1 MPDTPKTD
9 PSLFNP
15 PATSAS
21 GGGGGGG
28 QGRQGRAQLVTQ
40 PAFAKQIR
48 NTSSPMGVNIA
59 LQRGYMIWAQARPK
73 YTGGPLNDG
82 RDMINFMFNPATV
95 TSDYNLNP
103 NSSTAAAM
111 DYMVPGDMGTIA
123 PTPLQQTVSWDLY
136 FDRTYELNYGGNS
149 SAPNDPAVIGVQADV
164 YQFLQFTGVTDSGNF
179 NYSNT
184 LSAINSAASLKGQ
197 NAGNGLANQVLGSL
211 RSGGI
216 MQFIPC
222 NVFFGSASD
231 QMNQNSSSTNF
242 NAIGSQLSY
251 YGVIT
256 EFTVQYTHWTS
267 SMVPMKCVISVN
279 FMMLANTN
287 ATQQAAVWRDLQKL
301 QLAPATVQAPYS
313 IGYTPPSAI
322 TGSTWTTGG

>member
-9 PSLFNP
+9 PYLFNP

-28 QGRQGRAQLVTQ
+28 KGRQGRAQLVTQ

-48 NTSSPMGVNIA
+48 NTSSPMGVTVP
-59 LQRGYMIWAQARPK
+59 LQRGYMIWDRPNPK
-73 YTGGPLNDG
+73 YTGGPFNDG

-95 TSDYNLNP
+95 TADYNANP

-111 DYMVPGDMGTIA
+111 DYRVPGDMGVIA
-123 PTPLQQTVSWDLY
+123 PTPLQQTVSFDLY

-149 SAPNDPAVIGVQADV
+149 SAVNDPAVIGVQADV
-164 YQFLQFTGVTDSGNF
+164 YQFMQFTGITDQGNF
-179 NYSNT
+179 NYTNIV
-184 LSAINSAASLKGQ
+184 SAINSDPSLKGQ
-197 NAGNGLANQVLGSL
+197 NAGGSLANQVLGSL

-216 MQFIPC
+216 MQMIPC
-222 NVFFGSASD
+222 NVFFGNASAQMD
-231 QMNQNSSSTNF
+231 QNASSSNF
-242 NAIGSQLSY
+242 NAIASQLQY
-251 YGVIT
+251 YGFIT
-256 EFTVQYTHWTS
+256 EFTIQYTHWTS
-267 SMVPMKCVISVN
+267 SMVPMRCVISVN
-279 FMMLANTN
+279 FMMMANTVVL
-287 ATQQAAVWRDLQKL
+287 QQAAVWRDLQKL

-322 TGSTWTTGG
+322 TGSTWTRS